1 MTLFSFSQ
9 RVAARFSRPVDVPP
23 PAGRGLSLKKAFD
36 AAGVGMATA
45 TVDGHWLYLNDTC
58 CQLLGYT
65 RDELLRF
72 SLNDL
77 THPEDASKELALIRR
92 VLAGDSRRYRL
103 EKRLIDKKGQYRTLQ
118 VSAALVSGTGADPDV
133 FVYVIEPQGTPA
145 ASGQDAGRLA
155 VTILERLPNVAVIR
169 TDTRGM
175 ITGWNNGAERMLG
188 HRRDEI
194 IGKNRRVLYRDQDSW
209 EDRPAVHLRLA
220 AEHGHLTN
228 DDFRVGRDGAHL
240 WVHSEISSYA
250 PDGTVRG
257 FVEVLSPQEG
267 SSTAMD
273 LGPAVEHLQREL
285 TQERAAAAA
294 LREEV
299 QQLNLRDESR
309 DQELHTLAGSLQ
321 KELDRR
327 LEAEQALRQLLAEAE
342 PAPVAEAKGGMA
354 TLELETEPS
363 WIELGNASPMDL
375 LLEAAVER
383 RTGTLIVAEAQFH
396 KAIFFENGRLTSIA
410 SNDPAD
416 FLGERLVRTGAITEA
431 QRTKARQLVDAT
443 GLAYGRCVV
452 LLGMMS
458 DADARAAMR
467 AKIEDEVEV
476 LAGWTHCLWSFVS
489 RELPHRKMLKLS
501 IDVHEF
507 RAVRAAVEVVSPS
520 VASVPGAMTA
530 QVPVAPPN
538 LKEEEALYL
547 LLHSES
553 VRASHGLETA
563 GVEPQAASEPQR
575 YVATKRGARFHRES
589 CTTVRRIAAEQR
601 LEIDPPGAAARGL
614 APCQVCLP

>member
-1 MTLFSFSQ
+1 MALFSFSQ
-9 RVAARFSRPVDVPP
+9 RVAARFSRPIVAPP

-45 TVDGHWLYLNDTC
+45 TVDGHWLYVNETC

-65 RDELLRF
+65 RDELLRY

-77 THPEDASKELALIRR
+77 THPEDARKELVLIRR

-103 EKRLIDKKGQYRTLQ
+103 EKRLMDKKGQYRMLQ
-118 VSAALVSGTGADPDV
+118 VSAALVSGVGSDPDV

-220 AEHGHLTN
+220 AEHGHLAS

-257 FVEVLSPQEG
+257 YVEVLSPQEG
-267 SSTAMD
+267 SSTALD
-273 LGPAVEHLQREL
+273 LAPALEHLQREL
-285 TQERAAAAA
+285 AQERTASTA
-294 LREEV
+294 LRDEV
-299 QQLNLRDESR
+299 QQLTLRDDSR
-309 DQELHTLAGSLQ
+309 DQELHTLAGSLE

-342 PAPVAEAKGGMA
+342 PVPAASGGMA

-363 WIELGNASPMDL
+363 WIELGSISPMDL

-416 FLGERLVRTGAITEA
+416 FLGERLVRTGAITDA

-443 GLAYGRCVV
+443 GLAYGRSVV
-452 LLGMMS
+452 LLGMMT

-467 AKIEDEVEV
+467 AKIEDEIEV

-501 IDVHEF
+501 IDVHEL
-507 RAVRAAVEVVSPS
+507 RAVRAAADVTP
-520 VASVPGAMTA
+520 A
-530 QVPVAPPN
+530 PVDPAPDMVTGRAPAVHPN
-538 LKEEEALYL
+538 LKEEEALHL
-547 LLHSES
+547 LLHPKILH
-553 VRASHGLETA
+553 AMKGLTSPA
-563 GVEPQAASEPQR
+563 TQPQVQPEPPR
-575 YVATKRGARFHRES
+575 YVATKRGARFHRQS
-589 CTTVRRIAAEQR
+589 CTAIRRIAADQR
-601 LEIDPPGAAARGL
+601 IELDAPAAAARGL